1 MRVFLCSK
9 SFARRIEEFCAD
21 LEYFVADLSLQ
32 NNGQVSKPRDW
43 NSLPSTIALPIIIS
57 VKGTLPGK
65 ISSAKVSQNL
75 NELPKHGTFKLN
87 SGR

>member
-1 MRVFLCSK
+1 MRGYLCSK

-57 VKGTLPGK
+57 VEGTLPGK
-65 ISSAKVSQNL
+65 ISSSKVSRKL
-75 NELPKHGTFKLN
+75 DERPKLGTFKLN
-87 SGR
+87 FGR